1 MRDPRIET
9 LIEAFYHDP
18 LIEFL
23 LPEEESR
30 AKPLSTGIEFLL
42 GLSSSTWSVG
52 AGTKDCAGVIGAASP
67 EEYPPPFFHLTVML
81 TKLILKSLSSTPVR
95 VMEQWLRIF
104 HKFDKLHP
112 SQPHWYIL
120 ILGIHPDHQ
129 GKGLGGQLLKQ
140 VLQRA
145 DYEKVAVYLESSNPK
160 NLDFYRKYGL
170 EVTDE
175 IVPIAGCPPIW
186 GLFREPETSEKKAS

>member
-1 MRDPRIET
+1 MMRDPRIET
-9 LIEAFYHDP
+9 WIEAFYHKR
-18 LIEFL
+18 I
-23 LPEEESR
+23 SG
-30 AKPLSTGIEFLL
+30 GIEFLL
-42 GLSSSTWSVG
+42 GLSANTLSVG
-52 AGTKDCAGVIGAASP
+52 AGTRDCAGMIGAASP
-67 EEYPPPFFHLTVML
+67 EEYPPPLFHLTVML
-81 TKLILKSLSSTPVR
+81 TKLILKSLSFTPVR

-120 ILGIHPDHQ
+120 ILGVHPEHQ

-145 DYEKVAVYLESSNPK
+145 DDEKAPVYLESSNPK
-160 NLDFYRKYGL
+160 NLDFYRRYGF

-175 IVPIAGCPPIW
+175 IVPISGCPPIW

>member
-1 MRDPRIET
+1 MMRDPRIET

-23 LPEEESR
+23 LPEEEYR
-30 AKPLSTGIEFLL
+30 AKRISGGIEFLL
-42 GLSSSTWSVG
+42 GLSSNTWSVG

-95 VMEQWLRIF
+95 VMEQWLSIF

-120 ILGIHPDHQ
+120 ILGVHPDHQ
-129 GKGLGGQLLKQ
+129 GKGIGGQLLNQ

-145 DYEKVAVYLESSNPK
+145 DDERVAIYLESSNPK
-160 NLDFYRKYGL
+160 NLDFYRKYGF

-186 GLFREPETSEKKAS
+186 GLVRASESSEKA